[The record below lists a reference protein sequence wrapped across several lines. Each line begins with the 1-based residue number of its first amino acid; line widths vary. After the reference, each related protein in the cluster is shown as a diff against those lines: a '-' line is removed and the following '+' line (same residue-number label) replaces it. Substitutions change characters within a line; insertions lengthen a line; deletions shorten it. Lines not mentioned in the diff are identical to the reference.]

1 METRTTTQPTKTR
14 EPGIRNLKGT
24 AGRGMG
30 IPWPGQIVR
39 CLPTLGALLLAL
51 GALAEYAVDWS
62 TADGGGGTST
72 GGVYAVRGTIGQPD
86 SGGPM
91 TGGPFSPTGGFW
103 ALPQVVQTE
112 GAPILGIAHGTPGNA
127 VITWTP
133 ATTVWILQER
143 TSLSA
148 GSWSNAPSGQ
158 TNPTVVPAVPPTKY
172 YRLFKPGGQ

>member
-1 METRTTTQPTKTR
+1 MQTRMTSQPVKTR
-14 EPGIRNLKGT
+14 EPGIWKIERA
-24 AGRGMG
+24 AGPGLG
-30 IPWPGQIVR
+30 ILWPGETMR
-39 CLPTLGALLLAL
+39 YLPALGVLLLAL
-51 GALAEYAVDWS
+51 GAFAEYAVDWS
-62 TADGGGGTST
+62 TADDGGGTST
-72 GGVYAVRGTIGQPD
+72 GGVYAARGTIGQHD

-91 TGGPFSPTGGFW
+91 TGGPFSLTGGFW

-112 GAPILGIAHGTPGNA
+112 GGPILGIAHGTPGNA

-172 YRLFKPGGQ
+172 YRLFNLGGQ